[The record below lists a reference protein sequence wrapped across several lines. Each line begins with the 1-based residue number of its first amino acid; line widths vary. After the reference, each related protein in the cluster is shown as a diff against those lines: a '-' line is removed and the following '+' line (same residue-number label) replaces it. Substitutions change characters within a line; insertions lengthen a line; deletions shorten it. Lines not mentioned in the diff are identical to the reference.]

1 MPEKVRVGL
10 IGPNDSVNETM
21 KAASGLEG
29 IELIPFIYQHTEE
42 TKRIITEHSSRINH
56 WLFSGPAPYHFALK
70 EKLIDA
76 NHADYILL
84 HGSSLLGT
92 MLDAFMQEGKVLSS
106 ISVDSVPRSEVL
118 KMLKD
123 FDLEKLEIY
132 TAPELGYIPAEELID
147 YHETL
152 YRTGAIEAALTCVHA
167 AYNGL
172 KAKGVPVYRISVSEL
187 AAHRAISVIKE
198 RSLSDLYRMKQL
210 AMIGIEILYPS
221 QAQQRKTPF
230 KIERQELAMNRVL
243 IDFAEKIKGSKVGMG
258 NGVYFI
264 YTTRGELEL
273 YSKSHSSEEL
283 REEIFANSNMHV
295 RIGIGFGRT
304 VTESEQ
310 NVRLAL
316 DYAREKD
323 SGVVI
328 NIDEDGRVTE
338 INATVGRI
346 RYSRRSSEANWQE
359 ALKDASISQT
369 VIAKIESLSRHYA
382 KEEVTAL
389 ELSQWMN
396 STERNARRILTE
408 LESVGVAEVAGEE
421 SGRRGRP
428 RKIYRLL
435 LGTRKQ

>member
-1 MPEKVRVGL
+1 MAQKVKVGL

-42 TKRIITEHSSRINH
+42 TKTILTEQSGRINH

-70 EKLIDA
+70 EKLVDA

-84 HGSSLLGT
+84 HGTSLLGT
-92 MLDAFMQEGKVLSS
+92 MLDAFMQEGAVLSS
-106 ISVDSVPRSEVL
+106 ISVDSVPRIEVL

-123 FDLEKLEIY
+123 FDLEKMEIY

-147 YHETL
+147 FHEAL
-152 YRTGAIEAALTCVHA
+152 YRSGAIKAALTCVHA
-167 AYNGL
+167 VYNGL
-172 KAKGVPVYRISVSEL
+172 KAKNIPVYRISVSEL

-198 RSLSDLYRMKQL
+198 RSLSDIYRMKQL
-210 AMIGIEILYPS
+210 AMIGIEIIYPS
-221 QAQQRKTPF
+221 RTQQHKTPF
-230 KIERQELAMNRVL
+230 KIERQELALNRVL
-243 IDFAEKIKGSKVGMG
+243 IDFTEQIKGSKVSMG

-273 YSKSHSSEEL
+273 YGKMHNAQEL
-283 REEIFANSNMHV
+283 QKEVLANSSLPI
-295 RIGIGFGRT
+295 RIGIGYGRT

-316 DYAREKD
+316 DYVREKD
-323 SGVVI
+323 NGVVI
-328 NIDEDGRVTE
+328 NINEDGKVTE
-338 INATVGRI
+338 INLSGDSI
-346 RYSRRSSEANWQE
+346 HYNRRSSEAKWQE
-359 ALKDASISQT
+359 ALKGAAISQT
-369 VIAKIESLSRHYA
+369 VIARIESLSRHYA
-382 KEEVTAL
+382 REEVTAL

-396 STERNARRILTE
+396 STERNARRILGE
-408 LESVGVAEVAGEE
+408 LESIGVAEVIGEE
-421 SGRRGRP
+421 AGRRGRP

-435 LGTRKQ
+435 FETATH